1 MKFTHISVQPLFS
14 VVFLSNVTLSGLSE
28 EMKKK
33 DHVNINVTELSL
45 GLVLKF
51 KPRYSIHKRILLDVF
66 TKQKGCIG

>member
-14 VVFLSNVTLSGLSE
+14 VVFLSNMTLSGLSE

-45 GLVLKF
+45 GLVLSLSQDIQYI
-51 KPRYSIHKRILLDVF
+51 REY
-66 TKQKGCIG
+66 C